1 MLIKHQFGEINFKKN
16 WVQNFWSAI
25 DLLIKIVRTYQIIK
39 WETLENEIDLHI
51 NVISLHNITAK
62 RAINNFDVVGR

>member
-1 MLIKHQFGEINFKKN
+1 MRERERERERER
-16 WVQNFWSAI
+16 
-25 DLLIKIVRTYQIIK
+25 D
-39 WETLENEIDLHI
+39 TLENEIDLHI